1 MLTAEIIAVGSELL
15 TPRSRD
21 TNSHYLT
28 EELNA
33 IGIRVVM
40 KTVAGD
46 TEEYLEHA
54 VRGAMDRTP
63 VVITTGGLGP
73 TEDDITRKVV
83 STVTRRP
90 LVLDDDI
97 LNGLKR
103 RFASRG
109 IDMPVNN
116 ARQALVPTGAD
127 PLSNPAGTA
136 PGLWIE
142 DESNTVILLP
152 GPPAELKSMFER
164 ECRPRLL
171 RKAGPAVL
179 VRRVYRTTGLPEST
193 VDQRIAPIYSQY
205 TNPETTLLAK
215 PGQVDVHL
223 AAHGKTEAEAEALLS
238 ELGARIEDELG
249 EHVFATDLRE
259 MEEVVGLYLIMKS
272 ATISIAESCTGGLVA
287 ERLTRVPGSSR
298 YFTTGLVTYSNAS
311 KVDLVGIPPLL
322 VQMGGAVSR
331 EVAVNLAE
339 SVRRREGTTIGVG
352 VTGVAGPDGGSED
365 KPVGTVHI
373 AVAGPDSTEHR
384 EFLFPGSRERVR
396 WQSSQAAL
404 DMVRRLLATF

>member
-15 TPRSRD
+15 APRSRE

-40 KTVAGD
+40 KAVAGD

-109 IDMPVNN
+109 VEMPVNN

-127 PLSNPAGTA
+127 PLSNTAGTA

-142 DESNTVILLP
+142 DASNTVILLP
-152 GPPAELKSMFER
+152 GPPAELKSIFER

-179 VRRVYRTTGLPEST
+179 VRRVYRTTGLPESM

-223 AAHGKTEAEAEALLS
+223 AAHGKTEAEAAALLS
-238 ELGARIEDELG
+238 ELGARIADELG
-249 EHVFATDLRE
+249 DHVFATDLQE

-298 YFTTGLVTYSNAS
+298 YFTAGLVTYSNAS
-311 KVDLVGIPPLL
+311 KVELVGIPPLL
-322 VQMGGAVSR
+322 VQAEGAVSR
-331 EVAVNLAE
+331 DVAVNLAE

-352 VTGVAGPDGGSED
+352 VTGVAGPNGGSED

-384 EFLFPGSRERVR
+384 QFLFPGSRERVR

-404 DMVRRLLATF
+404 DMVRRLLRTS

>member
-15 TPRSRD
+15 APRSRE

-40 KTVAGD
+40 KAVAGD

-109 IDMPVNN
+109 VEMPVNN

-127 PLSNPAGTA
+127 PLSNTAGTA

-142 DESNTVILLP
+142 DASNTVILLP
-152 GPPAELKSMFER
+152 GPPAELKSIFER

-179 VRRVYRTTGLPEST
+179 VRRVYRTTGLPESM

-223 AAHGKTEAEAEALLS
+223 AAHGKTEAEAAALLS
-238 ELGARIEDELG
+238 ELGARIADELG
-249 EHVFATDLRE
+249 DHVFATDLQE

-287 ERLTRVPGSSR
+287 ERLTRVPGRSR
-298 YFTTGLVTYSNAS
+298 YFTAGLVTYSNAS
-311 KVDLVGIPPLL
+311 KVELVGIPPLL
-322 VQMGGAVSR
+322 VQAEGAVSR
-331 EVAVNLAE
+331 DVAVNLAE

-352 VTGVAGPDGGSED
+352 VTGVAGPNGGSED

-384 EFLFPGSRERVR
+384 QFLFPGSRERVR

-404 DMVRRLLATF
+404 DMVRRLLRTS

>member
-15 TPRSRD
+15 APRSRE

-40 KTVAGD
+40 KAVAGD

-109 IDMPVNN
+109 VEMPVNN

-127 PLSNPAGTA
+127 PLSNTAGTA

-142 DESNTVILLP
+142 DASNTVILLP
-152 GPPAELKSMFER
+152 GPPAELKSIFER

-238 ELGARIEDELG
+238 ELGARIADELG
-249 EHVFATDLRE
+249 DHVFATDLQE

-298 YFTTGLVTYSNAS
+298 YFTAGLVTYSNAS
-311 KVDLVGIPPLL
+311 KVELVGIPPLL
-322 VQMGGAVSR
+322 VQAEGAVSR
-331 EVAVNLAE
+331 DVAVNLAE

-352 VTGVAGPDGGSED
+352 VTGVAGPNGGSED

-384 EFLFPGSRERVR
+384 QFLFPGSRERVR

-404 DMVRRLLATF
+404 DMVRRLLRTS